1 VVEIMLGQRVELHP
15 NTDEWMMGDRYG
27 QIIDIS
33 SETGNIRVLMDKS
46 MRELIVH
53 PRNVY
58 RWIS

>member
-46 MRELIVH
+46 LRELIVH

>member
-15 NTDEWMMGDRYG
+15 NTDEWMMGDRSG

>member
-58 RWIS
+58 RWM

>member
-1 VVEIMLGQRVELHP
+1 MVEIMLGQRVELHP

-58 RWIS
+58 RWM

>member
-15 NTDEWMMGDRYG
+15 NTDEWMMGDKYG

-46 MRELIVH
+46 LRELIVH

>member
-1 VVEIMLGQRVELHP
+1 MVEIMLGQRVELHP

>member
-1 VVEIMLGQRVELHP
+1 MLGQRVELHP

>member
-1 VVEIMLGQRVELHP
+1 MVEIMLGQRVELHP

-46 MRELIVH
+46 LRELIVH